1 MGGLAQFAMER
12 CSMTKG
18 SSPTLEDVAKL
29 AGVST
34 ASISRAL
41 NEPSK
46 VAEATRKRIDEAIE
60 FLGYT
65 PNFGGRA
72 LASRRTNT
80 IGAVI
85 PSMAN
90 AMFANGLQAFQE
102 ELAKEN
108 MTLLVAT
115 TGFDPIEE
123 QRAVKSLVGQGAD
136 ALLLIGNARPAE
148 TWEFIDKRNVQHLV
162 AWCNHTRDGHLFV
175 GFDNAKAAGD
185 AARKAMEMGHR
196 RLAMI
201 SGQTRLNDRAK
212 ERQKGVIDAVR
223 SFGQGARLTHVIE
236 APYLLDE
243 AGAALA
249 EIMARTEK
257 PTVVLCA
264 NDAQAAGAMIK
275 ARELGFDL
283 PRDLSFVGFDDIGL
297 ARVVTPALTTVRV
310 PQVEMGQGAAR
321 LLLDMLA
328 GKTGLTSLT
337 IATEL
342 IVRDSLTP
350 PFEA

>member
-1 MGGLAQFAMER
+1 
-12 CSMTKG
+12 MTKS

-41 NEPSK
+41 NEPGK
-46 VAEATRKRIDEAIE
+46 VAEATRKRIEEAIDQ
-60 FLGYT
+60 LGYT

-102 ELAKEN
+102 VLADEG

-115 TGFDPIEE
+115 TGFDPMEE
-123 QRAVKSLVGQGAD
+123 QRAIKSLVAQGAD
-136 ALLLIGNARPAE
+136 ALLLIGNERPAE
-148 TWEFIDKRNVQHLV
+148 TWDFIDKRNVLHLI
-162 AWCNHTRDGHLFV
+162 AWCNHTRDGNLFV
-175 GFDNAKAAGD
+175 GFDNAGAAGN
-185 AARKAMEMGHR
+185 AARAAMEMGHR

-201 SGQTRLNDRAK
+201 SGQTHLNDRAK
-212 ERQKGVIDAVR
+212 ERQQGVIDAVR
-223 SFGQGARLTHVIE
+223 AFGQGARLTHVIE
-236 APYLLDE
+236 APYLIDE
-243 AGAALA
+243 AGDALV
-249 EIMARTEK
+249 EIMGQAEK

-275 ARELGFDL
+275 ARAMGLNL

-310 PQVEMGQGAAR
+310 PQVEMGRGAAR
-321 LLLDMLA
+321 LLLDMMA
-328 GKTGLTSLT
+328 GKSNLSSQT

-342 IVRDSLTP
+342 IRRESLVP
-350 PFEA
+350 PLEA